1 MFCLLFL
8 LLSYGR
14 QPTENPFKKTWWIPK
29 MNPQHKKSNTFPW
42 IFSLKYLKNL
52 SINSQ
57 IDKQL
62 ELGAQQNRG
71 QNVALLETPN
81 GITLLGASK
90 LREVNGNGNGQQDRL
105 SVERRHHD
113 EDDSFEYGT
122 DRESSVY
129 NPTTRPLKSIL
140 MSQAAGRNSRS
151 SASDKD
157 EGNENADLLQKGN
170 QLGIPESR
178 FSRWLPKDQRE
189 LIEKQAMLLSGR
201 GKSTAPAT
209 PPKPQRPPMG
219 TTTTAT
225 TTTTPT
231 TPKLPQETEI
241 WACARVCVRAHGV
254 HIYLFLFRYRKRP
267 AGLRMEQ
274 SCDHRELFGGQP

>member
-1 MFCLLFL
+1 M
-8 LLSYGR
+8 
-14 QPTENPFKKTWWIPK
+14 QIEN
-29 MNPQHKKSNTFPW
+29 
-42 IFSLKYLKNL
+42 L
-52 SINSQ
+52 SQ

-62 ELGAQQNRG
+62 ELGHNQENHG

-90 LREVNGNGNGQQDRL
+90 LRDANGNGNGTGNGNGSVRDSL
-105 SVERRHHD
+105 SVERRHQD

-140 MSQAAGRNSRS
+140 MSQAGGRNSRS
-151 SASDKD
+151 STTSDKED
-157 EGNENADLLQKGN
+157 GNENADLLQKGN

-201 GKSTAPAT
+201 ANKAPAT
-209 PPKPQRPPMG
+209 PPKPQKPQVTAAP
-219 TTTTAT
+219 TSVTPTSSNTAT
-225 TTTTPT
+225 ASSPTPL
-231 TPKLPQETEI
+231 KLPQETEI
-241 WACARVCVRAHGV
+241 WACVHVCVYAHVAFIFIYSFFWVQETARSRIRAGA
-254 HIYLFLFRYRKRP
+254 FQPFGKQERTP
-267 AGLRMEQ
+267 AAT
-274 SCDHRELFGGQP
+274 

>member
-1 MFCLLFL
+1 M
-8 LLSYGR
+8 
-14 QPTENPFKKTWWIPK
+14 
-29 MNPQHKKSNTFPW
+29 
-42 IFSLKYLKNL
+42 
-52 SINSQ
+52 
-57 IDKQL
+57 
-62 ELGAQQNRG
+62 GAQQNHG

-90 LREVNGNGNGQQDRL
+90 LREVNGNGNGNGLQDRL

-241 WACARVCVRAHGV
+241 
-254 HIYLFLFRYRKRP
+254 
-267 AGLRMEQ
+267 
-274 SCDHRELFGGQP
+274 